1 MIKVG
6 LWGCGGISSFHRRA
20 YDYLEKQGADVKL
33 VALCDI
39 NKDSFNNEKKI
50 NISTDRTSRL
60 PVIDHC
66 YTNIDEMLEKEKL
79 DLVDICL
86 PTFLHKDACIK
97 ILEKNINVLVEKP
110 MSFSGNECEEIL
122 RAAEKSTGILMV
134 GQCVRFMKHYNYLKE
149 IVEIKKY
156 GKLICAEF
164 SRLSQFPAWRKKG
177 TVKDDG
183 GVIFDL
189 HIHDVDFVQY
199 IFGVPQEVISLSANN
214 QSYCDTVSTLFK
226 YDEGFVRINAD
237 WSLPQSFEFTTP
249 YRVTFERASIAFD
262 GKDKIFLYE
271 DDGCIELREIEITKD
286 YILEEIAYFIDILSN
301 ATPNIK
307 NPPESSALSI
317 KLAEKIRESAMLGGK
332 LVHVKS

>member
-20 YDYLEKQGADVKL
+20 YDYLEKQGAGVKL

-39 NKDSFNNEKKI
+39 NKDNFNNEKKI
-50 NISTDRTSRL
+50 NISTENTASL
-60 PVIDHC
+60 PVIDNC
-66 YTNIDEMLEKEKL
+66 YTNIDEMLENEEL

-97 ILEKNINVLVEKP
+97 ILERNINVFVEKP
-110 MSFSGNECEEIL
+110 MTASESECDEIL
-122 RAAEKSTGILMV
+122 CALDKSKGRLMV

-149 IVEIKKY
+149 IVESKKH
-156 GKLICAEF
+156 GRLINAEF
-164 SRLSQFPAWRKKG
+164 SRISPYPAWRKG
-177 TVKDDG
+177 GSVENGG

-199 IFGVPQEVISLSANN
+199 VFGVPKEISSYYEGN
-214 QSYCDTVSTLFK
+214 QSDCDTVSTIFK

-249 YRVTFERASIAFD
+249 YRVTFERASFEFN
-262 GKDKIFLYE
+262 GKDKIFLYT
-271 DDGCIELREIEITKD
+271 DDECVELNEIEITKD
-286 YILEEIAYFIDILSN
+286 YILEEIAYFIDILKN
-301 ATPNIK
+301 NTPNIK
-307 NPPESSALSI
+307 NAPESSAISV
-317 KLAEKIRESAMLGGK
+317 KLAEKIRESAMLDGEIIHIG
-332 LVHVKS
+332 L

>member
-20 YDYLEKQGADVKL
+20 YDYLEKQGIGVKL

-50 NISTDRTSRL
+50 NISTDNTSRL
-60 PVIDHC
+60 PVIDNC
-66 YTNIDEMLEKEKL
+66 YTNIDEMLENEKL

-86 PTFLHKDACIK
+86 PTFLHKEACIK

-110 MSFSGNECEEIL
+110 MSTSANECEEIL
-122 RAAEKSTGILMV
+122 RAAEKSSGRLMV

-149 IVEIKKY
+149 IVESKKY
-156 GKLICAEF
+156 GRLISAEF
-164 SRLSQFPAWRKKG
+164 SRLSQYPAWRKG
-177 TVKDDG
+177 VVKNDG

-214 QSYCDTVSTLFK
+214 QSDCDTVSTLFK

-249 YRVTFERASIAFD
+249 YRVVFERASIEFN
-262 GKDKIFLYE
+262 GKDKIFLYK
-271 DDGCIELREIEITKD
+271 DDGCIELNEIEITKD
-286 YILEEIAYFIDILSN
+286 YIFEEIAYFIDVLKN
-301 ATPNIK
+301 NTLNIK
-307 NPPESSALSI
+307 NPPESSAISV

-332 LVHVKS
+332 IVHVEL